1 MQWKFQTWLGIRFVP
16 ESNDLATGLFL
27 IGLLINK
34 TDHSDRANLYN
45 VHSFVSVENET
56 LGLYLKQK
64 STEREKKIACQGLR
78 ELTKNLRDNYSVS
91 IVSLLVLPS
100 CFDLL

>member
-1 MQWKFQTWLGIRFVP
+1 MSQTFSGVQWKFQTWLGIRFVP
-16 ESNDLATGLFL
+16 ESTDLATGLFL

-45 VHSFVSVENET
+45 VHSFVCVENKT

-64 STEREKKIACQGLR
+64 STEREKKSA
-78 ELTKNLRDNYSVS
+78 
-91 IVSLLVLPS
+91 
-100 CFDLL
+100 

>member
-1 MQWKFQTWLGIRFVP
+1 MQWKFQTWLGIRFDP

-64 STEREKKIACQGLR
+64 STERERKKNK
-78 ELTKNLRDNYSVS
+78 KNSVS
-91 IVSLLVLPS
+91 KT
-100 CFDLL
+100 